1 MALHW
6 SWAFGN
12 EDLTDLTA
20 MGWTT
25 AASQYLALT
34 TDADKVY
41 TYDGSPTRYGW
52 IFDGNYGTFTLPIP
66 AVSGLTN
73 GWIAAPWKSTVGSGY
88 YTIAQ
93 VLLRIVGTSGER
105 IQCNVTSGGGIALYV
120 SNTLKETSAVVDWTE
135 WRYVALRWDL
145 SANPWSGQVYV
156 DGVAVTALQTQS
168 DAAET
173 AGSAQIGPGPGVF
186 NSPTSFCSQV
196 IVWDS
201 TADAGETAYYV
212 TRAEPTADGT
222 NVGTWTPSTGSDDF
236 AVVDS
241 PFDAATYTQEA
252 SPAASDRCEV
262 VTSSIATATGI
273 TPGTI
278 AGVTAHTYSEGQ
290 AITAK
295 AVVSISGGTEADGD
309 TTTISASSTSYAYAT
324 DTASY
329 SATDTIDVIYEV
341 VST

>member
-93 VLLRIVGTSGER
+93 VLLRIVGTSG
-105 IQCNVTSGGGIALYV
+105 A
-120 SNTLKETSAVVDWTE
+120 
-135 WRYVALRWDL
+135 
-145 SANPWSGQVYV
+145 
-156 DGVAVTALQTQS
+156 
-168 DAAET
+168 
-173 AGSAQIGPGPGVF
+173 AGS
-186 NSPTSFCSQV
+186 
-196 IVWDS
+196 
-201 TADAGETAYYV
+201 
-212 TRAEPTADGT
+212 
-222 NVGTWTPSTGSDDF
+222 
-236 AVVDS
+236 
-241 PFDAATYTQEA
+241 
-252 SPAASDRCEV
+252 RC
-262 VTSSIATATGI
+262 T
-273 TPGTI
+273 
-278 AGVTAHTYSEGQ
+278 
-290 AITAK
+290 
-295 AVVSISGGTEADGD
+295 
-309 TTTISASSTSYAYAT
+309 
-324 DTASY
+324 
-329 SATDTIDVIYEV
+329 
-341 VST
+341 